1 MGIYIPVRAL
11 LIIAMTGNFCTLI
24 ARRLRRLGYAP
35 KRAIWFAGFFFF
47 SMLSFCVAVGLLISS
62 TEGVD
67 GWITGSGKYPSG
79 ARAGS
84 RLPDFFG
91 LRSH

>member
-35 KRAIWFAGFFFF
+35 KSAIWLTGFFFF
-47 SMLSFCVAVGLLISS
+47 SMLSFCAAVGLLIVPP
-62 TEGVD
+62 EGVD

-79 ARAGS
+79 ARAGRES
-84 RLPDFFG
+84 PDFFG
-91 LRSH
+91 LRRY